1 MANRRRA
8 RVRQIQ
14 IRPVLHHLPK
24 ASRQTA
30 AAAAAVIAVV
40 PAEQAIRTVLEAT
53 LTNVFESI

>member
-30 AAAAAVIAVV
+30 AAAAVIAVV